1 MATRWCGVRSRQT
14 RISRCLCIFQG
25 QSAARIG
32 TQREVG
38 ALRIIH
44 KPTTR
49 RHRYATSKEGLHLPE
64 GALRLH
70 DIYATLR
77 PLRTRAKVTFVVD
90 FASHETRLDAL
101 ERDHRMLQAAMRPH
115 GCAGLAQYACVKD
128 TSAEATSVR
137 GRSVPLFS
145 RLSTIFC
152 SSLAQPAPLPV
163 PVLPSPQMQV
173 HAEQEAEVLLA
184 EYRGACATSYFVSGM
199 ELETFL
205 RKVCLST
212 ALFPLGSRQPPRDVV
227 VTPVDRSR
235 DFHARIYTVS
245 HDEDTR

>member
-14 RISRCLCIFQG
+14 RIPRCLCIFQG

-128 TSAEATSVR
+128 TSAEAASVR
-137 GRSVPLFS
+137 GRS
-145 RLSTIFC
+145 RLCRARARARASAMAV
-152 SSLAQPAPLPV
+152 SLRCR
-163 PVLPSPQMQV
+163 S
-173 HAEQEAEVLLA
+173 
-184 EYRGACATSYFVSGM
+184 
-199 ELETFL
+199 LE
-205 RKVCLST
+205 
-212 ALFPLGSRQPPRDVV
+212 
-227 VTPVDRSR
+227 
-235 DFHARIYTVS
+235 YTVDCRS
-245 HDEDTR
+245 PSRNSGG